1 MVEMAGGTEFL
12 RPHIKTHKMAEI
24 VQLQMQHGIKKFKCA
39 TIAEA
44 ELLAQCGADDILLAM
59 QAVGAN
65 MLRFFRL
72 METYLSVSSS
82 LLLAPLK
89 GSLSI
94 LES

>member
-24 VQLQMQHGIKKFKCA
+24 VKMQMAQGIQKFKCA

-44 ELLAQCGADDILLAM
+44 ELLALCGAKDILLAM

-65 MLRFFRL
+65 RSRFFKL
-72 METYLSVSSS
+72 MESYPKSKN
-82 LLLAPLK
+82 APIRR
-89 GSLSI
+89 SF
-94 LES
+94 LENH